1 MEKKEAGC
9 GDFELNP
16 SSALGLGI
24 VREARTQVKP
34 VAPISDGDLLRR
46 SSTDPGSTGRNKSGR
61 LSKSGRPKTERRR
74 RKVTSG
80 RLMV

>member
-9 GDFELNP
+9 GGFELNP

-46 SSTDPGSTGRNKSGR
+46 SSTDPGSTGGR
-61 LSKSGRPKTERRR
+61 KGEQIRKTERE
-74 RKVTSG
+74 
-80 RLMV
+80 